1 MGRRAK
7 KAPVSQFEYYCVASA
22 SEAKG
27 KAVVAISTPTIP
39 MVLFTIQIR

>member
-7 KAPVSQFEYYCVASA
+7 KAPVSLFEYYCVASA

-27 KAVVAISTPTIP
+27 KAVVAVRT
-39 MVLFTIQIR
+39 MVLFTTQIL